1 MNKFAYYVRV
11 LSGMRLKR
19 FKPILDRAHEI
30 SGRSKLWL
38 TADMIRCARRYGCGY
53 HDYIQFGMY
62 DLTDE
67 QRATMVTRVVSRKLM
82 DTLNDERDAH
92 VLDNKGEFARLYGK
106 FMKRDVLALSEASEA
121 EIDAFIEKHP
131 HMFCKPTDGACG
143 HGCFIYDYDPA
154 RGREGFL
161 ADMRAQG
168 VGVCEE
174 CLRQHPEQAEFNP
187 SSLNCI
193 RIITLIDSGG
203 APHVIYA
210 VQKFGTKDVCVD
222 NYGPGG
228 IGCRVN
234 VDTGTV
240 DWPAV
245 IGEGYLR
252 ETFTVHPT
260 SGKQLVG
267 YKIPYF
273 KEACEMCCEAAMV
286 TPTLRYV
293 GWDVGITPDGPAIV
307 EGNDFTDYLFYQ
319 HVPQTPDGIG
329 MLPVFRKYV
338 PEFER

>member
-1 MNKFAYYVRV
+1 MNKAAYYLRV

-19 FKPILDRAHEI
+19 FLPILDRAHAI

-38 TADMIRCARRYGCGY
+38 AMDMARCGTRYGAGY

-62 DLTDE
+62 DLSEE
-67 QRATMVTRVVSRKLM
+67 QKATMVTRVVSRKLM
-82 DTLNDERDAH
+82 AELNDEADAH
-92 VLDNKGEFARLYGK
+92 VLNDKGEFARLYGK
-106 FMKRDVLALSEASEA
+106 FMKRDILALDGASESD
-121 EIDAFIEKHP
+121 IDAFLQKHP
-131 HMFCKPTDGACG
+131 HMFCKPTDGSCG
-143 HGCFIYDYDPA
+143 HGCFLYDYDPSK
-154 RGREGFL
+154 GREGFL
-161 ADMRAQG
+161 ADMQAKG

-174 CLRQHPEQAEFNP
+174 CLAQHPEQAEFNP

-193 RIITLIDSGG
+193 RIITLIASDGT
-203 APHVIYA
+203 PHVIYA

-234 VDTGTV
+234 VETGVV

-245 IGEGYLR
+245 LGEGYMR
-252 ETFTVHPT
+252 ETYTEHPT
-260 SGKQLVG
+260 SGKKLVG
-267 YKIPYF
+267 YKIPFF
-273 KEACEMCCEAAMV
+273 KEACDMCCEAAMV
-286 TPTLRYV
+286 TPSLRYV

-329 MLPVFRKYV
+329 MLPVFQKYV
-338 PEFER
+338 PEFRR